1 MIEIL
6 VSVVLVGILVVP
18 VFDGF
23 VRGRIFVARRSEKRM
38 ALRLVERK
46 LEQLLAAGYGS
57 SGDDSDVSSVDM
69 GAGTHPDD
77 FSVVVNTR
85 GDNDSSNDVIGN
97 LRWEV
102 TAITSVD
109 GTRFKI
115 VEATLAWPSSAP
127 RDSVNMSLIVGG

>member
-18 VFDGF
+18 IFDGF
-23 VRGRIFVARRSEKRM
+23 VRGRIFVARRSEERM

-69 GAGTHPDD
+69 GSGTHPDD
-77 FSVVVNTR
+77 PAVVVNTR
-85 GDNDSSNDVIGN
+85 GDSDPSNDVIGN
-97 LRWEV
+97 LRWDV
-102 TAITSVD
+102 TAISTFDGVD
-109 GTRFKI
+109 LKI
-115 VEATLAWPSSAP
+115 VEATLAWPASAP
-127 RDSVNMSLIVGG
+127 RDSITLSLIVGG